1 MKKENRPDPGQLQK
15 RGNILT
21 LVLCLLYLSGVI
33 FIRIHYSVFH
43 YNEFIFISLAL
54 ASGLFLLNHPGTV
67 RISKTVS
74 YVLNLILIVVF
85 VVLVGTPHGMNAL
98 EYCTKIFGAAAVLC
112 VWKMFL
118 SVVSSAAEDASR
130 S

>member
-21 LVLCLLYLSGVI
+21 LVLCLLYLAGVI
-33 FIRIHYSVFH
+33 FIRTQYSVFH

-74 YVLNLILIVVF
+74 DVLNLISIVVF
-85 VVLVGTPHGMNAL
+85 VVLLGTPHGMNAV
-98 EYCTKIFGAAAVLC
+98 EYCTKICGAAAVLC
-112 VWKMFL
+112 VWKMFV
-118 SVVSSAAEDASR
+118 SVVSPAAEDPSH